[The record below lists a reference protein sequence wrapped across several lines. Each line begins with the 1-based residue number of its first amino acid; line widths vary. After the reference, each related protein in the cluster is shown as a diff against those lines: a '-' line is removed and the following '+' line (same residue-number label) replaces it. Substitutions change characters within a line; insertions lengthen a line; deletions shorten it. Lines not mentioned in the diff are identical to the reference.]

1 MNAGRQLNLLCLFL
15 LAGIPVE
22 SNVYISLAALCIPS
36 QPFPP
41 SPDMAAKTHEGITRT
56 ILSQAQTIVH
66 DVYVSFVRK
75 D

>member
-1 MNAGRQLNLLCLFL
+1 MNAGRQLFSVYSFLPVSLLYLMS
-15 LAGIPVE
+15 IPC
-22 SNVYISLAALCIPS
+22 CIVHP
-36 QPFPP
+36 QPFPL

-66 DVYVSFVRK
+66 DVYVSFVHK